1 MLAWTMWSFVLLLS
15 ENDMLLVSGF
25 ALIPSSSSST
35 SLSSSSLSSHL
46 HLLPTMTPRSGRGS
60 GGLGLVPTITTP
72 SITRRGI
79 PTTAATTATRR
90 TSTTLWAIRC
100 EDKYYQLEEMEDAE
114 NCTTELFLKKD
125 GTVEIGKTDG
135 PVWIMAQ
142 GSWHII
148 QGTDKFVMTIVKTF
162 QTGST
167 TRDMGEFEFDV
178 IRTYQGDMI
187 YVGESVAITGIMK
200 HNKMATNNKFNN
212 NKFNNNNI
220 REDDEEEEDNEET
233 VGFFNMIDGTDIRLD
248 RRDDARPS
256 SDVDVTKVELK
267 NDATATHRGAEGMDL
282 SLSTT
287 IASSSST
294 TRSTS
299 STSTS
304 SINGGSRPISFGGGS
319 SGSSGGSGPAQDAQQ
334 QQQPWQ
340 QQPSWQTG
348 QQQQQQQP
356 WQQPWQT
363 WQRQEQQQQPAQVP
377 VQQQQQQQQQQP
389 WQQQPW
395 QQQPWQ
401 QQQQQPTVVAQQEQQ
416 QEEMTRTM
424 TNQKTSMD
432 LPEGWEQHYD
442 GGQQSYYYF
451 NKATGLSQWERPQQ
465 PFDGVTVAV
474 VDSQSSSSSLS
485 LGVQEQDQQQE
496 QATTTTTYTKPN
508 PLAAGWEQ
516 YYDTNQ
522 QAYYYHNQ
530 ATGLSQ
536 WEKPS

>member
-1 MLAWTMWSFVLLLS
+1 MLAWTMWSFVLLLLLS
-15 ENDMLLVSGF
+15 ENDMWLVSGF
-25 ALIPSSSSST
+25 ALIPSSSST
-35 SLSSSSLSSHL
+35 SSLSSHL

-79 PTTAATTATRR
+79 PTTTTAAATTTTRS
-90 TSTTLWAIRC
+90 TTTLWAIRC

-212 NKFNNNNI
+212 NNNNNNI
-220 REDDEEEEDNEET
+220 REDEDEEEDNEET

-294 TRSTS
+294 TRSTTS

-304 SINGGSRPISFGGGS
+304 SSVNGRSSPISFGGG
-319 SGSSGGSGPAQDAQQ
+319 GPAQEAQQQQVQ

-348 QQQQQQQP
+348 QQQQQP

-363 WQRQEQQQQPAQVP
+363 GQRQEQQQQPAQVP
-377 VQQQQQQQQQQP
+377 VQQQQQQQQQ
-389 WQQQPW
+389 PW

-401 QQQQQPTVVAQQEQQ
+401 QQQPQQQPTVVAQQQQEQ

-474 VDSQSSSSSLS
+474 VDSQSSSSSSSLS
-485 LGVQEQDQQQE
+485 LGVQQEQQQ
-496 QATTTTTYTKPN
+496 ATTTTTTYTKPN